1 MAPTTRARAAGPDL
15 VPAGLHTL
23 HYGQRASAGLIIAE
37 GTWVSARAIGFPDVP
52 GIYTERQAAAWRRV
66 TGAVHALGGRIVLQL
81 SHTGACSHPDHL
93 GGERPAGPS
102 AINPRELSRT
112 PSGPQ
117 PTVVPKEMT
126 AAGITATVADYAAA
140 AGRARGAGFDG
151 VEIAA
156 NGTHLIAQLLN
167 PRLNRRADGYG
178 GRRHR
183 LLLEIVDTVTAVW
196 DGRRVGVRLS
206 PHWNVN
212 DRSFRGRLNDHG
224 YPYTA
229 DERTLAGYDELVA
242 ELSQRSLAYLHLRGR
257 PRPGPALAR
266 LRRRAAVTA
275 AAVLVSN
282 SGDAH
287 SRGEAP

>member
-66 TGAVHALGGRIVLQL
+66 TGAVHGLGGRIVLQL

-140 AGRARGAGFDG
+140 AGRARRAGFDG

-156 NGTHLIAQLLN
+156 NGTHLIAQLL
-167 PRLNRRADGYG
+167 
-178 GRRHR
+178 
-183 LLLEIVDTVTAVW
+183 
-196 DGRRVGVRLS
+196 
-206 PHWNVN
+206 
-212 DRSFRGRLNDHG
+212 
-224 YPYTA
+224 
-229 DERTLAGYDELVA
+229 TLAKIPTAGNVGALITK
-242 ELSQRSLAYLHLRGR
+242 LSGLEF
-257 PRPGPALAR
+257 
-266 LRRRAAVTA
+266 
-275 AAVLVSN
+275 
-282 SGDAH
+282 DAH
-287 SRGEAP
+287 LVVAVDQNGRACNDIAGICTDDAS